1 MTERLGLPAKGLD
14 PEAITALLEQYRE
27 RDVDWRSGKLW
38 AYVFDPGEQ
47 AEQVIKRAYMAY
59 LSENGLD
66 PTAFPSLVRFENEVV
81 AMAVGHLRGDA
92 DVVGNFT
99 SGGTESILL
108 AVKSARDWARAR
120 RPELRSRRAKII
132 APITAH
138 AAFHKAAHYLDLE
151 LVPVAVDPVTFKADV
166 AAMAAAIDDDTI
178 MLIGSAVS
186 YAHSVIDPI
195 VELGALAIERGLWL
209 HVDGCMGG
217 FLLPYF
223 RRLGRAIPDFDFTV
237 AGVSSISMDLHKYAF
252 AAKGASVVLYR
263 DRELRRHQIFTCAAW
278 TGYAISNTTMQSSK
292 SGGPVAAAW
301 AVMRY
306 FGDAGYLELAK
317 QVLAGTERVVAFVDA
332 HPDLRLLGRPAMNH
346 VAIASDTVP
355 LFRLAEAIDARGWS
369 MQVQLSYANSPAN
382 IHLCI
387 NPINLPGIDKL
398 LADIAAAVE
407 QVRGAPPSPLLT
419 QLGPVLAQL
428 DLAKLDGPTL
438 RGMMAAAGIEAGG
451 PGEIGADINELF
463 DVLDPAARARIVT
476 EFMNE
481 LFVPRAIA
489 VDASDELGQQ

>member
-1 MTERLGLPAKGLD
+1 MTARLGLPAEGLD
-14 PEAITALLEQYRE
+14 PDAIAALLEQYRE
-27 RDVDWRSGKLW
+27 HDIDWRSGKLW

-81 AMAVGHLRGDA
+81 AMAIGHLRGDA
-92 DVVGNFT
+92 EVVGNFT
-99 SGGTESILL
+99 SGGTESIML
-108 AVKSARDWARAR
+108 AVKSARDWARER
-120 RPELRSRRAKII
+120 RPELRSRRAKVV

-151 LVPVAVDPVTFKADV
+151 LVPVPVDPVTFKADI
-166 AAMAAAIDDDTI
+166 AATAAAIDEDTI
-178 MLIGSAVS
+178 MLVGSAVS
-186 YAHSVIDPI
+186 YAHSVVDPI
-195 VELGALAIERGLWL
+195 AELGQLALERGLWL

-223 RRLGRAIPDFDFTV
+223 RRLGRTITDFDFTV

-263 DRELRRHQIFTCAAW
+263 NRELRRHQIFTCATW
-278 TGYAISNTTMQSSK
+278 TGYTISNTTVQSSK

-317 QVLAGTERVVAFVDA
+317 RVLAGTERVVAFVDA
-332 HPDLRLLGRPAMNH
+332 HPDLRLLGRPEMNH

-355 LFRLAEAIDARGWS
+355 LFRLAEAINSRGWF
-369 MQVQLSYANSPAN
+369 MQVQLSYASSPAN

-387 NPINLPGIDKL
+387 NPVNLPTIDKL
-398 LADIAAAVE
+398 MADIAAAVE
-407 QVRGAPPSPLLT
+407 QVRGAPPSPLIA
-419 QLGPVLAQL
+419 QLGPMLAQL

-438 RGMMAAAGIEAGG
+438 RGMMAMAGISGG
-451 PGEIGADINELF
+451 GGEIGADINELF
-463 DVLDPAARARIVT
+463 DMLEPAARARVVT

-481 LFVPRAIA
+481 LFVPAPIV
-489 VDASDELGQQ
+489 VDERDELGQQ

>member
-1 MTERLGLPAKGLD
+1 MKARLGLPAEGLD
-14 PEAITALLEQYRE
+14 PDAITRLLEQYRE
-27 RDVDWRSGKLW
+27 RDVDWRAGKLW

-47 AEQVIKRAYMAY
+47 AERVIKQAYMAY

-66 PTAFPSLVRFENEVV
+66 PTAFPSLLRFENEVV
-81 AMAVGHLRGDA
+81 AMAIGHLGGDA

-99 SGGTESILL
+99 SGGTESIML
-108 AVKSARDWARAR
+108 AVKSARDWARSR
-120 RPELRSRRAKII
+120 RPDLRPRRAKIV
-132 APITAH
+132 APTTAH

-151 LVPVAVDPVTFKADV
+151 LVTVDVDPISFEADV

-178 MLIGSAVS
+178 MLVGSAVS
-186 YAHSVIDPI
+186 YAHSVVDPI
-195 VELGALAIERGLWL
+195 TELGALAIERGLWL

-223 RRLGRAIPDFDFTV
+223 RRLGRAIPAFDFAV
-237 AGVSSISMDLHKYAF
+237 PGVSSISMDLHKYAF

-278 TGYAISNTTMQSSK
+278 TGYTMSNATVQSSK

-306 FGDAGYLELAK
+306 FGDAGYLELARR
-317 QVLAGTERVVAFVDA
+317 VLAGTERVVAFVDA
-332 HPDLRLLGRPAMNH
+332 HPDLRVLGRPAMNH

-355 LFRLAEAIDARGWS
+355 LFRLAEAIDARGWF

-387 NPINLPGIDKL
+387 NPVNLAGIDQL
-398 LADIAAAVE
+398 LADIAAAVDE
-407 QVRGAPPSPLLT
+407 VRDAPSSPLLARL
-419 QLGPVLAQL
+419 QPMLAQI
-428 DLAKLDGPTL
+428 DIAALDGPTL
-438 RGMMAAAGIEAGG
+438 RGMMAMAGIE
-451 PGEIGADINELF
+451 PGSGAAIGAEINELF
-463 DVLDPAARARIVT
+463 DFLDAPARARVVT

-481 LFVPRAIA
+481 LFVPSPIA
-489 VDASDELGQQ
+489 VDERGEA

>member
-1 MTERLGLPAKGLD
+1 MSMRLGLPAQGLD
-14 PEAITALLEQYRE
+14 PDAITALLEQYRE

-38 AYVFDPGEQ
+38 AYVFDPGEE
-47 AEQVIKRAYMAY
+47 AERVIKRAYMAY

-81 AMAVGHLRGDA
+81 AMAAGHLHGDA

-108 AVKSARDWARAR
+108 AVKSARDWARSR
-120 RPELRSRRAKII
+120 RPELRSRRANILL
-132 APITAH
+132 PITAH
-138 AAFHKAAHYLDLE
+138 AAFHKAAHYLDLDVIAVE
-151 LVPVAVDPVTFKADV
+151 VDPLTFKADV
-166 AAMAAAIDDDTI
+166 AAMAAAINDDTI
-178 MLIGSAVS
+178 MLVGSAVS
-186 YAHSVIDPI
+186 YAHSVVDPI

-223 RRLGRAIPDFDFTV
+223 RRLGRPIPDFDFAV
-237 AGVSSISMDLHKYAF
+237 AGVSSMSMDLHKYAF

-278 TGYAISNTTMQSSK
+278 TGYTMSNTTMQSSK

-317 QVLAGTERVVAFVDA
+317 QVLAGTERVVTFVDA
-332 HPDLRLLGRPAMNH
+332 HPDLRLLGRPDMNH

-355 LFRLAEAIDARGWS
+355 LFRLADAINSRGWF
-369 MQVQLSYANSPAN
+369 MQVQLSYGSSPAN

-387 NPINLPGIDKL
+387 NPINLPAIDKL
-398 LADIAAAVE
+398 LVDIAEAVE
-407 QVRGAPPSPLLT
+407 QVRGAAPSPLVAA
-419 QLGPVLAQL
+419 LGPMLGQIDPAT
-428 DLAKLDGPTL
+428 LDGATL
-438 RGMMAAAGIEAGG
+438 RSMMAMAGIEPGG
-451 PGEIGADINELF
+451 SADIGADINELF
-463 DVLDPAARARIVT
+463 DILEPALRARVVT

-489 VDASDELGQQ
+489 VGD

>member
-1 MTERLGLPAKGLD
+1 MSTRLGLPARGLD
-14 PEAITALLEQYRE
+14 PDAITDLLEQYRE

-38 AYVFDPGEQ
+38 AYVFDPGER

-81 AMAVGHLRGDA
+81 AMAIGHLQGDA

-99 SGGTESILL
+99 SGGTESIML
-108 AVKSARDWARAR
+108 AVKSARDWARSR
-120 RPELRSRRAKII
+120 RPELRERRAKII
-132 APITAH
+132 LPITAH

-151 LVPVAVDPVTFKADV
+151 VVPVEVDPISFKADV
-166 AAMAAAIDDDTI
+166 AAMAAAIDEDTI
-178 MLIGSAVS
+178 MLVGSAVS
-186 YAHSVIDPI
+186 YAHCVVDPI

-223 RRLGRAIPDFDFTV
+223 RRLGRAIPEFDFSV
-237 AGVSSISMDLHKYAF
+237 AGVSSMSMDLHKYAF

-263 DRELRRHQIFTCAAW
+263 DRELRRHQIFTCATW
-278 TGYAISNTTMQSSK
+278 TGYTMSNATVQSSK

-332 HPDLRLLGRPAMNH
+332 HPDLRLLGRPDMNH
-346 VAIASDTVP
+346 VAIASDSVP
-355 LFRLAEAIDARGWS
+355 LFRLAEAIDQRGWF
-369 MQVQLSYANSPAN
+369 MQVQLSYGSSPAN

-398 LADIAAAVE
+398 LVDIADAVE
-407 QVRGAPPSPLLT
+407 QVRDAPPSPL
-419 QLGPVLAQL
+419 VAQL
-428 DLAKLDGPTL
+428 RPLLGQIDPATLDGATL
-438 RGMMAAAGIEAGG
+438 RGMMQMAGIQPGSPGG
-451 PGEIGADINELF
+451 IGADINELF
-463 DVLDPAARARIVT
+463 DILEPALRARVVT

-481 LFVPRAIA
+481 LFVPKPIA
-489 VDASDELGQQ
+489 VDADESLGQ